1 MECEEQRKVLG
12 KRLAK
17 NAAVS
22 NVLGIAII
30 SNGKEGNP
38 NNARYVKGK
47 IFRPL
52 EREASPFKSAT

>member
-1 MECEEQRKVLG
+1 MECEQQRKVLG
-12 KRLAK
+12 KWLAK

-38 NNARYVKGK
+38 NNTR
-47 IFRPL
+47 
-52 EREASPFKSAT
+52 